1 MNDKKV
7 KITVR
12 ITKLNSEALK
22 IIAKEKNSTVTNM
35 VNESIAYYINN
46 LKDTNDYEVKKD
58 IIYKLENI
66 ENGLVDLKKKNI
78 WLTNLVK
85 QIFVNSGFPKN
96 RNVKDDLV
104 FQEYIKKTNDE
115 LA

>member
-1 MNDKKV
+1 MNDKKI

-22 IIAKEKNSTVTNM
+22 LIAKEKNSTVTKM

-46 LKDTNDYEVKKD
+46 LKDTNAYEEKKD
-58 IIYKLENI
+58 IILKLENI
-66 ENGLVDLKKKNI
+66 ENDLIDLKKKNV

-85 QIFVNSGFPKN
+85 QIFVKN

-104 FQEYIKKTNDE
+104 FQEYIKKKNDE